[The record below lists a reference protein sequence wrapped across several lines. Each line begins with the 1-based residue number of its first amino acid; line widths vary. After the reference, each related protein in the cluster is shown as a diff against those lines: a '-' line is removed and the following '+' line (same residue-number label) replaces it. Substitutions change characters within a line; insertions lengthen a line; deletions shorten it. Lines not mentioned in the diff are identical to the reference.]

1 MTLTAIERKK
11 LRSLANQAKKL
22 EQAAKKLANDTGK
35 ELKKQMKFLVI

>member
-1 MTLTAIERKK
+1 MPLTATEKKK

-35 ELKKQMKFLVI
+35 ELKRQMRKS